1 MSDIEHNEEQIIE
14 ISNVVDEYLIE
25 LTTKYKQHPLNLA
38 SIILARLIMTCKMTG
53 CLDEFRNVI
62 SGLDEEVFVANTEV
76 TKH

>member
-1 MSDIEHNEEQIIE
+1 
-14 ISNVVDEYLIE
+14 
-25 LTTKYKQHPLNLA
+25 
-38 SIILARLIMTCKMTG
+38 MTG